1 MHKEV
6 SDILVE
12 KAEYNVWANK
22 RIVEVLSCLKPEQLT
37 QKIESSFSG
46 IYPTIFHIW
55 NAENIWLERLQG
67 IFLNSW
73 PSRDINDKDNLQK
86 FIQTSKLFLEFL
98 EKNHR
103 QKEFPFSEISYSNL
117 KGDFMSNSV
126 YEIVLHCLNH
136 SAYHRGQ
143 IVTMLRQLG
152 VTDIPSTDFI
162 AYLRDRR

>member
-6 SDILVE
+6 IDILIE
-12 KAEYNVWANK
+12 KAKYNLWANQ
-22 RIVEVLSCLKPEQLT
+22 RIVAVLSGLEQEQLI
-37 QKIESSFSG
+37 QKIESSFAG
-46 IYPTIFHIW
+46 VYPTIFHIW

-67 IFLNSW
+67 ISLNSW
-73 PSRDINDKDNLQK
+73 PSRDVNDKDNLQK

-117 KGDFMSNSV
+117 KGDFMNNSA
-126 YEIVLHCLNH
+126 YEIVFHCFNH
-136 SAYHRGQ
+136 SSYHRGQ

-152 VTDIPSTDFI
+152 VTNIPSTDFI
-162 AYLRDRR
+162 AYLRERE